1 MISGLRFDL
10 PVKSNLNTHKKV
22 ECKKTFLFLAL
33 ALCLIFSGCASSQAM
48 RQPNKKD
55 LSVLEKGNERKL
67 VIGELGAPV
76 HTEKVEGKYVDTFSF
91 VQGFSKGNKAARAA
105 GHTLLSIGTFGIWEV
120 AGQGI
125 EGAASGSR
133 VVLEVKYTDKNLV
146 NDVRVLKGP
155 D

>member
-1 MISGLRFDL
+1 
-10 PVKSNLNTHKKV
+10 
-22 ECKKTFLFLAL
+22 
-33 ALCLIFSGCASSQAM
+33 M

-67 VIGELGAPV
+67 VIGELGSPV
-76 HTEKVEGKYVDTFSF
+76 HTEKVNGKYVDTYSF
-91 VQGFSKGNKAARAA
+91 TQGFTRANKAARAA

-125 EGAASGSR
+125 EGAASGSK
-133 VVLEVKYTDKNLV
+133 VIVEVHYNQKNLV
-146 NDVRVLKGP
+146 HDIRVLKGKRHVP